1 MTEKTV
7 RVWGKFYA
15 IRIYQR
21 SKTVWIAEGDFE
33 GKRITAKG
41 STVLPPPRTGK
52 ELRKRQRLSLPSA
65 PAPRHDEDWPCDG
78 KRTGFILD
86 CEQFGSVST
95 PML

>member
-1 MTEKTV
+1 MTERTV

-41 STVLPPPRTGK
+41 SSGTSAAAHW
-52 ELRKRQRLSLPSA
+52 QRA
-65 PAPRHDEDWPCDG
+65 AQET
-78 KRTGFILD
+78 K
-86 CEQFGSVST
+86 
-95 PML
+95 